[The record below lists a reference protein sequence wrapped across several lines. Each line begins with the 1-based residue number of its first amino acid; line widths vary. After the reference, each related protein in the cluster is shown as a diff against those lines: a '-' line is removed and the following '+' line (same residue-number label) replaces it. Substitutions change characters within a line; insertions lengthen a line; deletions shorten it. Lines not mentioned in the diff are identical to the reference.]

1 MSTTRENKHG
11 EYEAQ
16 FVFYKNSWR
25 RVRLDIGTR
34 WKLKIETEQK
44 WIRACN
50 NAVAGIMKKGFKG
63 IEKNNAQMEM
73 EKKKT

>member
-44 WIRACN
+44 
-50 NAVAGIMKKGFKG
+50 
-63 IEKNNAQMEM
+63 
-73 EKKKT
+73 